1 MTLVLL
7 CILLSLPVFAWQGAD
22 PTRPLVPGQTAAAI
36 KSKGDIVL
44 QSIIRK
50 QQAHKAVING
60 EVVSQ
65 GDSINEYR
73 VVEIRSSSVLLK
85 SAENQLEL
93 SLFSGAIFSGKELSG
108 REPSG
113 KELSGAEFSGEVK
126 KQK

>member
-1 MTLVLL
+1 MTLVLV
-7 CILLSLPVFAWQGAD
+7 CFLLSLPVCAWQGAD

-65 GDSINEYR
+65 GDSISGYR
-73 VVEIRSSSVLLK
+73 VVEIRPSSVLLK

-93 SLFSGAIFSGKELSG
+93 SLFSGAIFSSKELSS
-108 REPSG
+108 E
-113 KELSGAEFSGEVK
+113 ELSGAEFSGEVK
-126 KQK
+126 KQQ